1 MRFLLDTD
9 AAIALIKSRPDAV
22 AWLRERQPHEVA
34 LSSVSKAELYYGARK
49 SERVEHNLGVLSRF
63 FGPFRSLAFDDRA
76 AEEYGIIRA
85 DLERSGTLIGPN
97 DLLIAAL
104 ARSRDL
110 TLVSFNQREFG
121 RVAGLRLSDF
131 NEGDPFGRD

>member
-9 AAIALIKSRPDAV
+9 AAIALIKGRPQAV
-22 AWLRERQPHEVA
+22 EWLRRRAPAEVVI
-34 LSSVSKAELYYGARK
+34 SSVSKAELYYGARK
-49 SERVEHNLGVLSRF
+49 SARVEHNLGVFNRF
-63 FGPFRSLAFDDRA
+63 FEPLRSLTFDDRA

-85 DLERSGTLIGPN
+85 DLERAGTPIGPN

-110 TLVSFNQREFG
+110 TLVSLNRREFS
-121 RVAGLRLSDF
+121 RVAGLRLTGFENSA
-131 NEGDPFGRD
+131 

>member
-1 MRFLLDTD
+1 M
-9 AAIALIKSRPDAV
+9 SG
-22 AWLRERQPHEVA
+22 
-34 LSSVSKAELYYGARK
+34 VSKAELYYGARK
-49 SERVEHNLGVLSRF
+49 SERIEHNLGVLRRF

-85 DLERSGTLIGPN
+85 DLERTGTPIGPN

-110 TLVSFNQREFG
+110 TLVSFNRREFG
-121 RVAGLRLSDF
+121 RVAGLRLTDF
-131 NEGDPFGRD
+131 EDPHHR

>member
-9 AAIALIKSRPDAV
+9 AAIALIKGRPQAV
-22 AWLRERQPHEVA
+22 AWLRRRAPAEIVM
-34 LSSVSKAELYYGARK
+34 SGVSKAELYYGARK
-49 SERVEHNLGVLSRF
+49 SARVEHNLEVLYRF
-63 FGPFRSLAFDDRA
+63 FEPFRSLAFDDRA

-85 DLERSGTLIGPN
+85 DLERAGTPIGPN

-110 TLVSFNQREFG
+110 TLVNLNQREFS
-121 RVAGLRLSDF
+121 RIAGLRLTDF
-131 NEGDPFGRD
+131 EGSA

>member
-1 MRFLLDTD
+1 MLDTD
-9 AAIALIKSRPDAV
+9 AAIALIKSRPEAV
-22 AWLRERQPHEVA
+22 AWLRERQPNEVV

-63 FGPFRSLAFDDRA
+63 FEPFRSLALDDRA
-76 AEEYGIIRA
+76 AEEYGVIRA
-85 DLERSGTLIGPN
+85 DLEREGTPIGPN

-121 RVAGLRLSDF
+121 RVAGLRVSGYEERDSR
-131 NEGDPFGRD
+131 GRG

>member
-9 AAIALIKSRPDAV
+9 AAIALIKARSEAV
-22 AWLRERQPHEVA
+22 AWLRGRRPAEVA

-49 SERVEHNLGVLSRF
+49 SARVEDNLGILSRF
-63 FGPFRSLAFDDRA
+63 FEPFGSISFDDRA
-76 AEEYGIIRA
+76 AQEYGMIRA
-85 DLERSGTLIGPN
+85 DLERAGMPIGPN

-110 TLVSFNQREFG
+110 TLVSLNQREFQ
-121 RVAGLRLSDF
+121 RVAGLRVSGFDQY
-131 NEGDPFGRD
+131 

>member
-9 AAIALIKSRPDAV
+9 AVIALIKGSPQAV
-22 AWLRERQPHEVA
+22 AWLRRRAPAEVS
-34 LSSVSKAELYYGARK
+34 LSGITKAELYYEARK
-49 SERVEHNLGVLSRF
+49 SQRVEQNLQVLHRF
-63 FGPFRSLAFDDRA
+63 FEPFRSLAFDDRA

-85 DLERSGTLIGPN
+85 DLERAGTPIGPN

-110 TLVSFNQREFG
+110 TLVSLNRGEFG
-121 RVAGLRLSDF
+121 RVAGLRLTDF
-131 NEGDPFGRD
+131 ESSA

>member
-9 AAIALIKSRPDAV
+9 AAIALIKGRPEAL
-22 AWLRERQPHEVA
+22 AWLRRRTPAEVA
-34 LSSVSKAELYYGARK
+34 LSGVSKAELYYGARK
-49 SERVEHNLGVLSRF
+49 SERVEYNLAVLRRF
-63 FGPFRSLAFDDRA
+63 FEPFASIAFDDRA

-85 DLERSGTLIGPN
+85 DLERAGTPIGPN

-110 TLVSFNQREFG
+110 TLVSLNRREFG
-121 RVAGLRLSDF
+121 RVGGLRLTDF
-131 NEGDPFGRD
+131 ELLDPR

>member
-9 AAIALIKSRPDAV
+9 AAIALIKGRPQAV
-22 AWLRERQPHEVA
+22 EWLRRRAPAEVVI
-34 LSSVSKAELYYGARK
+34 SSVSKAELYYGARK
-49 SERVEHNLGVLSRF
+49 SARVEHNLGVFNRF
-63 FGPFRSLAFDDRA
+63 FEPLRSLTFDDRA

-85 DLERSGTLIGPN
+85 DLERAGTPIGPY

-110 TLVSFNQREFG
+110 TLVSLNRREFS
-121 RVAGLRLSDF
+121 RVAGLRLTGFENSA
-131 NEGDPFGRD
+131 